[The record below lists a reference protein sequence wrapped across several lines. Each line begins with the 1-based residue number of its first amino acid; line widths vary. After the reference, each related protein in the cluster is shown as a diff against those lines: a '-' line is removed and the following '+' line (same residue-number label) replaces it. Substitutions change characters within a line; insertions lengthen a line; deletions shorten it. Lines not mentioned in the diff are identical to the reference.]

1 MTVLRYNLKTADLIQ
16 TVGIRA
22 GKCVLH
28 SKSV

>member
-1 MTVLRYNLKTADLIQ
+1 MTVLRCDLKTADLIQ

-22 GKCVLH
+22 DKCVLR